1 MDAIKIKPRSLEA
14 LLAENRKLEEANQKN
29 NAFTSDKLVELNAMM
44 PIKKAAEDAV
54 TMANEVINYLDSVSR
69 GIVKGRRMLGTLG
82 TARVRLADLH
92 SKLEFVLKERK

>member
-44 PIKKAAEDAV
+44 PIKKAAEDGI
-54 TMANEVINYLDSVSR
+54 TILSEVVNSLDGALR
-69 GIVKGRRMLGTLG
+69 AIKNGGKPTGTLKN
-82 TARVRLADLH
+82 ARQRVADLH